1 MGSPLERVDFDL
13 LQKGFFFSPLKARSV
28 LGERMVS
35 SRRAAVAVVAFS
47 LAGEG
52 STFSVGSFLPSHP
65 PPARALPSLTFA
77 AGARDARVPLPL
89 AMDATKKSIFID
101 EAALLK
107 EKGFPLLPEEL
118 IARAKKFLD
127 SRGGFGADPAL
138 MAEDFQ
144 FMGPVVGPLSKD
156 VFVKAIGSVDME
168 ASFPDF
174 QGEFYGFRVDPFEGN
189 RVWYIARG
197 RGTNT
202 GPPPIVGGAPTNKK
216 LENPPQA
223 CSLTY
228 NEQGLVTK
236 YTIGYVMDRTVGTT
250 GGLGGLYGVLYSIG
264 KPLPFPEARPWKM
277 SKRYR
282 LFNKVFA
289 HAHAHAHAHVYVHM
303 RVRLAH
309 GRPHTCT
316 HAHAHTYIHTCT
328 HTHTETSRLT
338 SIKANLTEYARLHAR
353 MRVRKH
359 TNAQTHEQ
367 THTHTHTHTNTHTR
381 AQVGNFLQGLK
392 GKEAAVTKDTTTT
405 TTSSSSSSSSGA
417 ADVTFDLSMLRG
429 SGRVIE
435 MIGITIKIKKR
446 LSVCTYIQNI
456 CVYVCMCVRACVH
469 RYMHVHTHPNSR
481 LLART
486 HTHTSQSW
494 RRATH

>member
-1 MGSPLERVDFDL
+1 
-13 LQKGFFFSPLKARSV
+13 
-28 LGERMVS
+28 MVS
-35 SRRAAVAVVAFS
+35 SASRRAAVAVVAFS

-52 STFSVGSFLPSHP
+52 SAFSMGSSPVL
-65 PPARALPSLTFA
+65 PARAAARTAASA
-77 AGARDARVPLPL
+77 AGARASRAPL
-89 AMDATKKSIFID
+89 AMAATKKSIFID
-101 EAALLK
+101 EAAMLQ
-107 EKGFPLLPEEL
+107 EKGFPLPPEDL

-138 MAEDFQ
+138 IADDFQ

-202 GPPPIVGGAPTNKK
+202 GPPPIVGGEPTNKK

-289 HAHAHAHAHVYVHM
+289 CAHTHPRARVRPHACSSGPCSSPPPHTHAHMHAHA
-303 RVRLAH
+303 
-309 GRPHTCT
+309 CT
-316 HAHAHTYIHTCT
+316 HAH
-328 HTHTETSRLT
+328 
-338 SIKANLTEYARLHAR
+338 
-353 MRVRKH
+353 KH
-359 TNAQTHEQ
+359 TQKHP
-367 THTHTHTHTNTHTR
+367 
-381 AQVGNFLQGLK
+381 
-392 GKEAAVTKDTTTT
+392 
-405 TTSSSSSSSSGA
+405 
-417 ADVTFDLSMLRG
+417 DL
-429 SGRVIE
+429 
-435 MIGITIKIKKR
+435 
-446 LSVCTYIQNI
+446 
-456 CVYVCMCVRACVH
+456 
-469 RYMHVHTHPNSR
+469 HP
-481 LLART
+481 
-486 HTHTSQSW
+486 
-494 RRATH
+494 